1 MNKFISYFNTKNKGL
16 SRTNN
21 VSEGWNHAFAPMA
34 NTGKRSIYDFIGSIK
49 KEQNLVAS
57 KIANC
62 LAGLEP
68 PPLKK
73 EFVEREAN
81 IRRVLKDFDEA
92 MKDYEDDLFTDDE
105 DENDFEDDDAEN
117 DSNAM
122 NSPLSQNWVDARE
135 DAISQHP
142 ALILINAIAHHDFF
156 DLLCSGHLKKQLFL
170 KPVISVTQTIS

>member
-1 MNKFISYFNTKNKGL
+1 
-16 SRTNN
+16 
-21 VSEGWNHAFAPMA
+21 MA

-81 IRRVLKDFDEA
+81 IRRVLQDFNKA
-92 MKDYEDDLFTDDE
+92 MEEQEDDSDLLTDDE
-105 DENDFEDDDAEN
+105 EESDAGDDVEDTEN
-117 DSNAM
+117 DSNLA
-122 NSPLSQNWVDARE
+122 NSPLSQNWVDARKH
-135 DAISQHP
+135 AVAQHP
-142 ALILINAIAHHDFF
+142 ALILINAIAHHTR
-156 DLLCSGHLKKQLFL
+156 L
-170 KPVISVTQTIS
+170 